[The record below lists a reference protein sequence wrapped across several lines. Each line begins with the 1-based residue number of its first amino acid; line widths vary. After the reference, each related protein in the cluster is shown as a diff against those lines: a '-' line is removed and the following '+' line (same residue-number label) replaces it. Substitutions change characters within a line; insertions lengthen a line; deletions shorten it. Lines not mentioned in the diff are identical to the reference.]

1 MTNEM
6 PLQALYNETLM
17 SLAKGQPIH
26 KAVADL
32 IGKGVPETNARMI
45 VQEAERQKH
54 AIFRQEGLKAAG
66 KGAIWFAV
74 GLAVTVISANAGGST
89 YLVFWGPMVFGGWMV
104 IKGLFRA
111 MVG

>member
-17 SLAKGQPIH
+17 SLAKGQPVH

-32 IGKGVPETNARMI
+32 VGKGVPETNARMI
-45 VQEAERQKH
+45 VQEAARQKS
-54 AIFRQEGLKAAG
+54 AIFRKEGLKTAG
-66 KGAIWFAV
+66 IGAIWFV
-74 GLAVTVISANAGGST
+74 IGVAVTAGTASAGGSF
-89 YLVFWGPMVFGGWMV
+89 YVVYWGPMVFGGWMV